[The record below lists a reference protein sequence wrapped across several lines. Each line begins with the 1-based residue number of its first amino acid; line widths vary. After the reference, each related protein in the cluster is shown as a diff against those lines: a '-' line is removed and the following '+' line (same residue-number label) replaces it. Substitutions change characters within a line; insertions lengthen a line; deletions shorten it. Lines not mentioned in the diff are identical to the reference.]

1 MVPRKARAKST
12 VSSSGTR
19 NNAENGFTTPASL
32 TRGMRYSFSEPIL
45 AMANAAYVIYM
56 LNIVEMGDGESC
68 DGGYL
73 FFNIK
78 GGMIKHVEKWFQKR
92 SIYKACYV
100 VGRSP
105 RNI

>member
-1 MVPRKARAKST
+1 
-12 VSSSGTR
+12 
-19 NNAENGFTTPASL
+19 
-32 TRGMRYSFSEPIL
+32 
-45 AMANAAYVIYM
+45 MANAAYVIYR
-56 LNIVEMGDGESC
+56 LNIVETGDDESSEGE
-68 DGGYL
+68 YL

-92 SIYKACYV
+92 IIYKACYV